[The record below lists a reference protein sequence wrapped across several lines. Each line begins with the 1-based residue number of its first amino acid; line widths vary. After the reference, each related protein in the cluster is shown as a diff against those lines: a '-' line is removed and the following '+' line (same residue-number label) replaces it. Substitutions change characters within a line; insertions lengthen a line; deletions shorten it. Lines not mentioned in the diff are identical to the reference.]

1 MKKILLHT
9 ILLVSLPT
17 FAQQIGNGMSII
29 TAKQRLDLSKGYE
42 VDDKSIEGSPYFTTT
57 FLPATVTGYEGMFLL
72 RYNAYKD
79 EMEFQSEGKILF
91 VIKSDS
97 MEVNFTN
104 SNKKYKYVLYNSD
117 KGNVKGFLVT
127 ISTGKK
133 VSLFKRE
140 KVKLIPKVEAAN
152 SYASEV
158 PAHYEFQRETFF
170 IKKEDGI
177 VIFPKNKKELI
188 KMFPD
193 KESQIVDFLKN
204 NSVSFSKESDL
215 VTLVTFLNSI

>member
-9 ILLVSLPT
+9 ILFVSLPIYS
-17 FAQQIGNGMSII
+17 QQIGNGMSII
-29 TAKQRLDLSKGYE
+29 TAKQRLDLSKGND
-42 VDDKSIEGSPYFTTT
+42 VDEKNIEGSPYFTTT

-104 SNKKYKYVLYNSD
+104 SKKNYKYTLYNSD
-117 KGNVKGFLVT
+117 KGNVKGFLVKL
-127 ISTGKK
+127 STGEK

-140 KVKLIPKVEAAN
+140 KVKLIPKVEPAN

-158 PAHYEFQRETFF
+158 PAHYEFQKETFY
-170 IKKEDGI
+170 IKKMDGI
-177 VIFPKNKKELI
+177 VTFPKNKKELV

-204 NSVSFSKESDL
+204 NIISFSKESDL
-215 VTLVTFLNSI
+215 VILVTFLNSI